1 MSALCRDGGI
11 FITSTLNTLSMVANV
26 FSILASRSF
35 IRSCAVRGT
44 CSGIVRTGEDSDV
57 CGCGRSLTFF
67 LKLLD
72 EQRQPALSHL
82 PAQLLPT
89 RGSACVS
96 RPPQRHLVVLSSRW
110 FRPCGAGDTSGS
122 PPHTHTCGRTTL
134 IKVFTRLPEAQR
146 LVARRKDTV
155 NFKCVSLK
163 KKQRSNQ
170 LQYLIQLK
178 CHLKVE
184 NKK

>member
-11 FITSTLNTLSMVANV
+11 FITSTLNTLSIVANV

-57 CGCGRSLTFF
+57 CRCGRSLTFF

-72 EQRQPALSHL
+72 EERQPALPHL
-82 PAQLLPT
+82 PAQLLLT
-89 RGSACVS
+89 RGSPCVS
-96 RPPQRHLVVLSSRW
+96 RPPQRHRVVLSSRW
-110 FRPCGAGDTSGS
+110 FRPCGPGDTSGS

-134 IKVFTRLPEAQR
+134 IRVFTRLPEAQR

-155 NFKCVSLK
+155 NFKCVSLNK
-163 KKQRSNQ
+163 RSNQ
-170 LQYLIQLK
+170 LQYLILLK
-178 CHLKVE
+178 CHLKAG
-184 NKK
+184 